1 MTSNFIR
8 LLWVTALALLA
19 SAAAAFE
26 IDYDARRPPELQPC
40 DEHLYQG
47 RREPAQACY
56 AQLLASSANL
66 LTQAEA
72 AWRMHDVARANELF
86 RLILR
91 SKEDAVHERV
101 RWAQLYIQTHQYAQ
115 AVELYREALAIAPED
130 AYANI
135 GLARVFAEQFEGAA
149 RPLLDEVMKQDDSSI
164 AAHLLLARMSLEE
177 GEYEQ
182 AQSLLARTAKLV
194 TQQRFPLLEVNA
206 LRAALE
212 QARER
217 DPERWLTEIRR
228 YNPHYGVAYEQLAH
242 FEIMRRRYDQATE
255 RLRQAVNAQP
265 DLWSAHAELG
275 LNLLRLG
282 DIAEARTHLTTA
294 YSGDPYSPI
303 IVNSLRLLDRI
314 DEFELITTTVEVENK
329 PVTLQLRMHQSE
341 AQVLEPY
348 VAELAG
354 NAIEAFTQ
362 RYRFAL
368 KEPVTLELYPDHD
381 DFAVRVAALP
391 GIGLLGVTF
400 GSVVAMD
407 SPAGRARGDFHWGST
422 LWHEMAHVFTLEA
435 TDHRVPRWLSE
446 GISVFEEW
454 RTGPTP
460 GVVIPPEVIQAM
472 REDKLLP
479 IDDMDSGFIRP
490 SYPQQIQV
498 SYVQAGLICL
508 FIEQRWGFERVPML
522 LEQFVKPITTAKAI
536 EAALKITPAEF
547 DREFD
552 TFLKERFAKPL
563 NNFDEW
569 KRSSSAAQAAVGKQD
584 WPAAI
589 EAARTAVSLYPEHV
603 GPGSPALLLGHAL
616 EKAGRRAEAMAALQ
630 AYREAGGWDPDALL
644 ELSRWLDE
652 AGRKQEATEVL
663 SDVNYVDPLNPEL
676 HAKLGERL
684 LAQDQPDKSLTEF
697 RVMQA
702 MKEVDRASA
711 HFGAARALRALGKSE
726 ESRRELLDSLAAA
739 PHYRPAQSLLLETVE
754 ERGRP

>member
-1 MTSNFIR
+1 MRSNVLR
-8 LLWVTALALLA
+8 LLWVATAVLLG
-19 SAAAAFE
+19 STTFAFE
-26 IDYDARRPPELQPC
+26 IDYDARRPAELQPC
-40 DEHLYQG
+40 DSHLYQG
-47 RREPAQACY
+47 RGEQAQVCY

-72 AWRMHDVARANELF
+72 ARRMQDVARANELF

-91 SKEDAVHERV
+91 SKQDAVHERV
-101 RWAQLYIQTHQYAQ
+101 RWADLYVQTHQYAQ
-115 AVELYREALAIAPED
+115 AVELYREALAIAPQD
-130 AYANI
+130 AYAKI
-135 GLARVFAEQFEGAA
+135 GLARVFAERFEGAA
-149 RPLLDEVMKQDDSSI
+149 RPLLDEVIKQDDTLVS
-164 AAHLLLARMSLEE
+164 AHLLLARMSLEE
-177 GEYEQ
+177 GEYDQ
-182 AQSLLARTAKLV
+182 AQALLARTARLAS
-194 TQQRFPLLEVNA
+194 QQRFPLLEVDA

-217 DPERWLTEIRR
+217 DPERWLAEIRR
-228 YNPHYGVAYEQLAH
+228 YNPHYGAAFEQLGH

-255 RLRQAVNAQP
+255 RLRQAVTAQP

-282 DIAEARTHLTTA
+282 NIAEARSHLTTA
-294 YSGDPYSPI
+294 YSGDPYSPV

-314 DEFELITTTVEVENK
+314 DEFELLTTTVQLDDN
-329 PVTLQLRMHQSE
+329 PVTLQLRMHRSE

-354 NAIEAFTQ
+354 KAIKAFTH

-422 LWHEMAHVFTLEA
+422 LWHEMAHVFTLKA

-460 GVVIPPEVIQAM
+460 GVVIPPETIQAI

-479 IDDMDSGFIRP
+479 IEDMDSGFIRP

-522 LEQFVKPITTAKAI
+522 LEQFAEPITTAKAI
-536 EAALKITPAEF
+536 ETALKISPGEF
-547 DREFD
+547 DREFKA
-552 TFLKERFAKPL
+552 FLQERFAKPL

-569 KRSSSAAQAAVGKQD
+569 KRSSAAAQAAVDKQD

-589 EAARTAVSLYPEHV
+589 DAARKSVSLYPEHV

-652 AGRKQEATEVL
+652 TGRKQEATQVL
-663 SDVNYVDPLNPEL
+663 SDVNYVDPLDPQL

-684 LAQDQPDKSLTEF
+684 LAQDEAQKSLTEF

-702 MKEVDRASA
+702 MKEADRASA
-711 HFGAARALRALGKSE
+711 HFGAARALRALGKPD

-739 PHYRPAQSLLLETVE
+739 PHYRPAQALLLETVE
-754 ERGRP
+754 ERTRP